1 MLSRTSGEPG
11 NAAAQ
16 LSRCGKS
23 GIVCGNGDDFADRD
37 VGGCRS
43 QTAVGE
49 EAEHYSQCT
58 LRTQFTVRIHAAHKG
73 LYLNGFPRISI
84 AA

>member
-1 MLSRTSGEPG
+1 LAETTG
-11 NAAAQ
+11 NDRNVR
-16 LSRCGKS
+16 RCGKS

-43 QTAVGE
+43 LTAVGE

-58 LRTQFTVRIHAAHKG
+58 LRTQFTVPSVLLINGLISKICNEILKTDRAH
-73 LYLNGFPRISI
+73 F
-84 AA
+84 